1 MGIHRRGG
9 RAFFEEGTGRARRH
23 DGSGLSGE
31 AARGARNCR
40 PMRTLRGGEGNFPP
54 RKPLKRPE
62 TRK

>member
-1 MGIHRRGG
+1 MRGEPGG
-9 RAFFEEGTGRARRH
+9 RAAMMAV
-23 DGSGLSGE
+23 GSRVKRP
-31 AARGARNCR
+31 RGARNCR